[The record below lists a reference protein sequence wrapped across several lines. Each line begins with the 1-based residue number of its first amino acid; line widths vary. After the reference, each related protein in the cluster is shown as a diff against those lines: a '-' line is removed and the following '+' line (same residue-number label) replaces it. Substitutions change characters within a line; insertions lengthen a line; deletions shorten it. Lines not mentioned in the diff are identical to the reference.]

1 MAGRMAPA
9 RGRHDG
15 SCKLFNLQ
23 AVLTAWAYDPVPT
36 IGAGVAA
43 LGYFAA
49 RQRLSSGPDAAWVRS
64 HAGRG
69 RVICFCAGLLA
80 IVVAVNGP
88 PDALS
93 GVSFSAHMVQHLL
106 LQLVAPPLLLLGA
119 PLSLLLRANPPWLPR
134 RVLVPVLRS
143 RAVRVLAHPVTALA
157 LFTVVLVGSHLT
169 AFYNL
174 TLEHEWLH
182 DLEHAAYLVTALLFW
197 WPAIG
202 VDPAPHRLSYPG
214 RLLYLLLDMPIMAF
228 LGLAI
233 ANSSRVL
240 YPYYA
245 THLPPWG
252 ASALQDQGVAGTIMW
267 IAGTFT
273 MIPAMAVV
281 FLRWLDEDARKQ
293 ARLEARQAPGAGQ
306 MPGTGQA
313 HEAGPANGKPH
324 RGHMPATAPAP
335 PFRSAMP

>member
-1 MAGRMAPA
+1 
-9 RGRHDG
+9 
-15 SCKLFNLQ
+15 
-23 AVLTAWAYDPVPT
+23 VLTAWAFDPVPT

-43 LGYFAA
+43 LGYVAV
-49 RQRLSSGPDAAWVRS
+49 RQRLRRGPDAAWARS

-69 RVICFCAGLLA
+69 RLICYCAGLLA

-88 PDALS
+88 PDALA

-119 PLSLLLRANPPWLPR
+119 PLTLLLRANPPWLPR

-157 LFTVVLVGSHLT
+157 LFTLVLVASHLT
-169 AFYNL
+169 PFYNL
-174 TLEHEWLH
+174 TLQHEWLH
-182 DLEHAAYLVTALLFW
+182 ELEHIAFLFTALLFW

-233 ANSSRVL
+233 ANASHVL

-252 ASALQDQGVAGTIMW
+252 ANALQDQGVAGTIMW
-267 IAGTFT
+267 ISGTFT

-293 ARLEARQAPGAGQ
+293 ARREARQAPGAGQ
-306 MPGTGQA
+306 VPGAGQA
-313 HEAGPANGKPH
+313 DEADRGHGAGPANGKPH
-324 RGHMPATAPAP
+324 RGHTPAIAPAP
-335 PFRSAMP
+335 PFRSAIP